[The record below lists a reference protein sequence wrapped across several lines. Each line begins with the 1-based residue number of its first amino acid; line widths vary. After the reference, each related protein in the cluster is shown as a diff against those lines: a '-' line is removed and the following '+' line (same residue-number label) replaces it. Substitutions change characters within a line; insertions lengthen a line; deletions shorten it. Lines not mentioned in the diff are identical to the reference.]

1 MLKPRQVLGRTGD
14 GKLVSLHL
22 SEDVVKAKAV
32 FHNLRA
38 NGGEGYAEILLSG
51 PYGPE
56 RHHKFHPAAIVE
68 VKPAKAIKVAR

>member
-1 MLKPRQVLGRTGD
+1 MLKPRQVLGMTGD

-32 FHNLRA
+32 FCNLRS

-56 RHHKFHPAAIVE
+56 RHHKFHPSSIAE
-68 VKPAKAIKVAR
+68 VKPVKAVKVAR